1 MSHCAMALL
10 GHHKRKPDPIS
21 DRAKHLN
28 QKISALEGEIQ
39 RLSNV
44 LEQSKTQP
52 RMRSTAYPPGHS
64 SPGATVG
71 DAAPTAAAPIFEK
84 LDHGRIHEMEP
95 EVSTPEHFNE
105 LGIRKF
111 DLVALWQRFRR
122 HFQSS
127 EPTNPKLVHLM
138 AAGTVQGL
146 KPLRIE
152 KRIARRRFLLLV
164 GVLLA
169 LLWGL
174 ACLFF

>member
-1 MSHCAMALL
+1 MALL
-10 GHHKRKPDPIS
+10 GHSKQKPDPIS
-21 DRAKHLN
+21 DRAKHLT

-52 RMRSTAYPPGHS
+52 RMRSTAYPAGQL
-64 SPGATVG
+64 SPIPPPEETAAVT
-71 DAAPTAAAPIFEK
+71 AAPYFER
-84 LDHGRIHEMEP
+84 LDHGRIHQVEP

-111 DLVALWQRFRR
+111 DLIALWQRIRQ
-122 HFQSS
+122 HFQSP

-164 GVLLA
+164 GVFLA